1 MDDRAYQQLLAR
13 LQKQLEDF
21 DKIEDAELKSLKS
34 LDGVVLRYGELRMLL
49 DSIRDLTKIRQH
61 D

>member
-21 DKIEDAELKSLKS
+21 DKIEDAELKSFKS